1 MPNDESKK
9 SDYKRTE
16 VYLEDRYEQPKHMFK
31 VIADKLD
38 KTIAQA
44 PEANIL
50 DVGGATGELAYFLKK
65 TFPNTSLTSLDSDL
79 ELVKRGQAMTEN
91 IDFVHGDANDMSS
104 FEDNNFDIVTMIGV
118 MTIFDDFRLSLG
130 ECLRLAKNT
139 VMVISVFNEHDVD
152 VLVKWRYSGDEG
164 SWNPGYNMFSKKTV
178 GDFLDANPHVVSWSF
193 EKFLLPFKLDRRD
206 DDVVRTWTEERGEG
220 IRILRNGVL
229 PEVNLQILM
238 IELDKNQA

>member
-1 MPNDESKK
+1 MSKDSPK
-9 SDYKRTE
+9 KADYKRTE
-16 VYLEDRYEQPKHMFK
+16 VYLEDRYEKPKHMFK

-38 KTIAQA
+38 KTVAQF

-50 DVGGATGELAYFLKK
+50 DVGGATGELAYFLKQQFPK
-65 TFPNTSLTSLDSDL
+65 TRLTCLDSDL
-79 ELVKRGQAMTEN
+79 ELVERGQAKTEN
-91 IDFVHGDANDMSS
+91 ISFVHGDANDMSLFDDNS
-104 FEDNNFDIVTMIGV
+104 FEIVTMIGV

-164 SWNPGYNMFSKKTV
+164 AWNPGYNMFSKKTV
-178 GDFLDANPHVVSWSF
+178 GDFLDANPHVSSWSF
-193 EKFLLPFKLDRRD
+193 EKFLLPFKLERR